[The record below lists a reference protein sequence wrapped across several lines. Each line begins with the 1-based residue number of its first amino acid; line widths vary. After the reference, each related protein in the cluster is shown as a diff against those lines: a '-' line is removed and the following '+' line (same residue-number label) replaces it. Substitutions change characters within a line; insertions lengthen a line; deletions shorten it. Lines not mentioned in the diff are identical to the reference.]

1 MFFLLRSKKEYVML
15 TIQKVRGTRD
25 FYPEDLAFR
34 KWLFSVWRKVSERFG
49 YEEYDGP
56 FLEPYELFAAKS
68 GQELV
73 NEQMYQLTDR
83 GERKLG
89 IRPEMTPTLARMVA
103 AKRNELLN
111 PIRWY
116 SIPICW
122 RYEKPQKGRVRE
134 FAQYNV
140 DVLGV
145 DSPRADAEII
155 AIGVTILK
163 ELGFTKDDVYVR
175 VNNRFVMEQTL
186 ASFGIQKEKI
196 SQVFAAIDKK
206 ERLQKEEFEKWLSDI
221 GLTSAQR
228 VPLQEFLERKS
239 YPENSQFPALFDAL
253 ESFGVSEY
261 VEFDP
266 VIVRGIDYYTGTVF
280 EAFDRKKQF
289 RSIFAGGRYDDLVEV
304 FGGGKLPGVGFG
316 MGEVVV
322 EEILRAYE
330 KVPPLVPT
338 VTQVLVTVFSESFRT
353 QSQNICNILR
363 ANGINAEI
371 TLTEEK
377 IDKQLKYANKK
388 QIPFVVLV
396 GPDEVVSQKVTLK
409 EMKTGNQQTKSVQE
423 SIQIIRSYVRT

>member
-1 MFFLLRSKKEYVML
+1 MI

-34 KWLFSVWRKVSERFG
+34 KWLFGVWRKVSQRFG

-83 GERKLG
+83 GDRKLG

-103 AKRNELLN
+103 ARRNELTP

-155 AIGVTILK
+155 AIGVSILK
-163 ELGFTKDDVYVR
+163 ELGFTKDEVYVR
-175 VNNRFVMEQTL
+175 VNNRFVMEETL
-186 ASFGIQKEKI
+186 TSFGIPKEKI

-206 ERLQKEEFEKWLSDI
+206 ERLPEKEFEKWLTDI
-221 GLTSAQR
+221 GLTSSQQTS
-228 VPLQEFLERKS
+228 LQEFLRKKA
-239 YPENSQFPALFDAL
+239 YPENSQFPALFEAL
-253 ESFGVSEY
+253 ESLGVSEY

-322 EEILRAYE
+322 EEILRAYN

-338 VTQVLVTVFSESFRT
+338 VTQVLVTVFNESFRT
-353 QSQNICNILR
+353 QSQKICNVLR
-363 ANGINAEI
+363 ENGINAEV
-371 TLTEEK
+371 TLPEEK

-388 QIPFVVLV
+388 KIPFVLLV
-396 GPDEVVSQKVTLK
+396 GPDEVVSQKVTIK
-409 EMKTGNQQTKSVQE
+409 EMKTGNQQTKSIQE
-423 SIQIIRSYVRT
+423 SIQLIRSYVRT